1 MTKKSLT
8 EHEAK
13 SILGWF
19 TKRGIAPKDFEQ
31 EFGVELPPEVL
42 ESKDK

>member
-8 EHEAK
+8 EHETK
-13 SILGWF
+13 SVLSWF

-31 EFGVELPPEVL
+31 EFGVELPPEIL
-42 ESKDK
+42 DATDK